1 MAEFIYYA
9 VYKPYGVISQFTPE
23 TPGDATLAS
32 LHSFPSDVYPVGR
45 LDQDS
50 EGLLILTN
58 DTSVN
63 SQMLGPSSKKNKTY
77 LAQLEGIISQE
88 ALDHIGAGITINVN
102 GESYF
107 THPCEIVLIDA
118 PNNIPERYPPVRY
131 RANKPTSWIKI
142 TLAEGKNRQIRKMCA
157 ATGYPVLRLIRI
169 SFGKYAL
176 TKLLPGSVTQIKK
189 KDLL

>member
-1 MAEFIYYA
+1 MTEFIYYA

-23 TPGDATLAS
+23 APGEPTLAS
-32 LHSFPSDVYPVGR
+32 LHSFPSDVYPVCR
-45 LDQDS
+45 LDKDS

-63 SQMLGPSSKKNKTY
+63 AQMLGPSSKKNKSY
-77 LAQLEGIISQE
+77 LAQLEGIIGQE
-88 ALDHIGAGITINVN
+88 AINQMSTGITINVN
-102 GESYF
+102 GKSYL

-118 PNNIPERYPPVRY
+118 PNNIPDRQPPVRY
-131 RANKPTSWIKI
+131 RASIPTSWIKI

-157 ATGYPVLRLIRI
+157 AAGYPVLRLIRI

-176 TKLLPGSVTQIKK
+176 TKLLPGSVMQIRK